1 MDAGLDR
8 RFSSVGA
15 DRRSASGDRGGES
28 AVRRR
33 ARQRAPSERHGGRS
47 GGDQQAAGDAAG
59 VRAGDPGRFQRRRGG
74 GRGGGGR
81 RRSVRQ
87 RLRRGRRA
95 AARRPLGGEGD
106 HLEPFESRVAAHG
119 RVVRYH
125 DREAGAG
132 RQLRDQGGRPD
143 HGAGRCARVR
153 AARREDDRRRAMNRR
168 AGLLLVAALLAGHDV
183 AAQADSG
190 AARPSVL
197 VRAGR
202 LIAVR
207 TGTVL
212 TNQAIL
218 IEGDRIKEVGPADA
232 VAGHAPRDAR
242 VIDLRNA
249 TVLPGLIDCHTHITS
264 DPGDYYK
271 QLFRMSPIDEAV
283 RAHLYA
289 KRTLDAGFTTVRNVG
304 AGEFIDVALRNAI
317 NEGAIL
323 GPRMLV
329 STMPLSATGGHG
341 DVNGM
346 SPYLR
351 FDGFSGI
358 ANGVDQIREKIR
370 FEVKY
375 GADLIKVL
383 ASAGVLSEEESVGAP
398 QYSQEELNAIVEEA
412 AMWGRKVA
420 AHAHGAE
427 AIKRAVR
434 AGVASVEHGS
444 LIDDEGIRLMKERGT
459 YLVADIYN
467 DDYILAEYTRLGYP
481 QKIIDKERQV
491 GRLQRENFKKAV
503 QAGVRM
509 ACGSD
514 AGVYPHGWNAK
525 QFAHMVRWGTTP
537 LQAIQ
542 AATVNAADLLGWRD
556 LVGALEPGKFA
567 DVIGVMGDP
576 LQDVTVLE
584 HVGLVMKGGQ
594 IVKASLTGGA
604 K

>member
-1 MDAGLDR
+1 MTR
-8 RFSSVGA
+8 RV
-15 DRRSASGDRGGES
+15 
-28 AVRRR
+28 
-33 ARQRAPSERHGGRS
+33 
-47 GGDQQAAGDAAG
+47 
-59 VRAGDPGRFQRRRGG
+59 
-74 GRGGGGR
+74 
-81 RRSVRQ
+81 
-87 RLRRGRRA
+87 
-95 AARRPLGGEGD
+95 
-106 HLEPFESRVAAHG
+106 
-119 RVVRYH
+119 
-125 DREAGAG
+125 
-132 RQLRDQGGRPD
+132 
-143 HGAGRCARVR
+143 
-153 AARREDDRRRAMNRR
+153 
-168 AGLLLVAALLAGHDV
+168 GLLFVAALLAGHDV

-283 RAHLYA
+283 RAHIYA

-304 AGEFIDVALRNAI
+304 AGEFVDVALRNAI
-317 NEGAIL
+317 NEGAIP

-427 AIKRAVR
+427 AIIVEEAAMWGRKVAAHAHGAEAIKRAVR

-444 LIDDEGIRLMKERGT
+444 LIDDEGIRLMKEHGT

-467 DDYILAEYTRLGYP
+467 DDYIIAEYTRLGFP
-481 QKIIDKERQV
+481 QKIIEKERLV
-491 GRLQRENFKKAV
+491 GRQQRENFKKAV
-503 QAGVRM
+503 QAGVKI
-509 ACGSD
+509 AYGTD

-584 HVGLVMKGGQ
+584 HVGFVMKGGQ
-594 IVKASLTGGA
+594 IVKDSLTGGA
-604 K
+604 KAAR

>member
-1 MDAGLDR
+1 MMGTKRWNVWLPALVAGL
-8 RFSSVGA
+8 
-15 DRRSASGDRGGES
+15 
-28 AVRRR
+28 
-33 ARQRAPSERHGGRS
+33 
-47 GGDQQAAGDAAG
+47 
-59 VRAGDPGRFQRRRGG
+59 
-74 GRGGGGR
+74 
-81 RRSVRQ
+81 
-87 RLRRGRRA
+87 A
-95 AARRPLGGEGD
+95 AAHTL
-106 HLEPFESRVAAHG
+106 
-119 RVVRYH
+119 
-125 DREAGAG
+125 
-132 RQLRDQGGRPD
+132 
-143 HGAGRCARVR
+143 
-153 AARREDDRRRAMNRR
+153 
-168 AGLLLVAALLAGHDV
+168 
-183 AAQADSG
+183 AAQTDTTHRAQL
-190 AARPSVL
+190 L

-202 LIAVR
+202 LVATR

-212 TNQAIL
+212 PNQAIL

-232 VAGHAPRDAR
+232 VAGHAARDAR

-264 DPGDYYK
+264 DPGDYYQ
-271 QLFRMSPIDEAV
+271 QLFRRSPIDEAV
-283 RAHLYA
+283 RAHIYA
-289 KRTLDAGFTTVRNVG
+289 RRTLEAGFTTVRNVG

-317 NEGAIL
+317 NDGAVP

-346 SPYLR
+346 SPYLQ
-351 FDGFSGI
+351 FEGFSGI

-434 AGVASVEHGS
+434 AGVASIEHGS
-444 LIDDEGIRLMKERGT
+444 LIDDEGIRLMKEHGT
-459 YLVADIYN
+459 YLVADIFN

-481 QKIIDKERQV
+481 QKIIDKERLV
-491 GRLQRENFKKAV
+491 GRQQRENFKKAV
-503 QAGVRM
+503 QAGVKI
-509 ACGSD
+509 AYGTD

-537 LQAIQ
+537 MQAIQ
-542 AATVNAADLLGWRD
+542 AATVNAADLLGWSD
-556 LVGALEPGKFA
+556 KVGALEPGEYA
-567 DVIGVMGDP
+567 DVIAVQGDP

-584 HVGLVMKGGQ
+584 HVAFVMKGGEV
-594 IVKASLTGGA
+594 VKDSLTGGA
-604 K
+604 KAAR